1 MTQRINPTYLVRK
14 CIIRIK
20 EDLRWRYTREE
31 NEANRELIKYENEC
45 FQLYIEV
52 DVNSSSQKQIFLQ
65 VLNLNE
71 TKIDFDGIFMNNII
85 VVLNW

>member
-1 MTQRINPTYLVRK
+1 M
-14 CIIRIK
+14 
-20 EDLRWRYTREE
+20 E

-45 FQLYIEV
+45 FQFYIEV
-52 DVNSSSQKQIFLQ
+52 DVNSSSQKQIP

-85 VVLNW
+85 VVLN

>member
-1 MTQRINPTYLVRK
+1 M
-14 CIIRIK
+14 
-20 EDLRWRYTREE
+20 E

-45 FQLYIEV
+45 FQFYIEV
-52 DVNSSSQKQIFLQ
+52 DVNSSSQKQKILQ

-85 VVLNW
+85 VVLN